1 MNLKFLDPY
10 RWLFGGVIVAS
21 LIGGFLYYRHSL
33 IQEGVAREKAKVAEA
48 VAEQKALA
56 EAQTKNLQEV
66 ANEAQQQYIQDM
78 AAARAAADR
87 TAADLARLRGKSASA
102 EQLARASREALG
114 DYAADAERSVDFCAE
129 RLSRT
134 GETAGG
140 ASAAAHAL
148 YAGWPAYQ
156 EFKGRLTTF
165 TDQLKGQP

>member
-1 MNLKFLDPY
+1 MKFIDPY
-10 RWLFGGVIVAS
+10 RWLIGGVLVAS
-21 LIGGFLYYRHSL
+21 LIGGFLFYRNSL

-66 ANEAQQQYIQDM
+66 ANEAQAQYIQYM

-87 TAADLARLRGKSASA
+87 AAADLARLRGKSASA
-102 EQLARASREALG
+102 EQLARASKEALSE
-114 DYAADAERSVDFCAE
+114 YAADAERSVDFCAE

-140 ASAAAHAL
+140 ASAAAHTL

-156 EFKGRLTTF
+156 EFQDRMTTF
-165 TDQLKGQP
+165 TNQLKGKP